1 MNVKFSTKFVAASA
15 AAVMALSL
23 AGCSGGSMDD
33 SSSSSAK
40 ASGDS
45 ITIGTVTTNSGRHLR
60 LHRNR
65 QLPVPHLLQGLLPG

>member
-33 SSSSSAK
+33 SSSSGAKPPATPSPSA
-40 ASGDS
+40 
-45 ITIGTVTTNSGRHLR
+45 
-60 LHRNR
+60 
-65 QLPVPHLLQGLLPG
+65 P

>member
-33 SSSSSAK
+33 WV
-40 ASGDS
+40 
-45 ITIGTVTTNSGRHLR
+45 IGQNVC
-60 LHRNR
+60 
-65 QLPVPHLLQGLLPG
+65 PAV

>member
-33 SSSSSAK
+33 SSSSC
-40 ASGDS
+40 
-45 ITIGTVTTNSGRHLR
+45 
-60 LHRNR
+60 
-65 QLPVPHLLQGLLPG
+65 LLYTSDAADD

>member
-40 ASGDS
+40 ASGDGS
-45 ITIGTVTTNSGRHLR
+45 ARVFAHFGLR
-60 LHRNR
+60 PSPWR
-65 QLPVPHLLQGLLPG
+65 